1 MRINQILSFFTDI
14 NKDVP
19 LVNISGTSLYL
30 DDLLLITLVIIL
42 LNEKNMD
49 ILLLSIFLLLILS

>member
-49 ILLLSIFLLLILS
+49 ILLLSIFLLLIFS

>member
-30 DDLLLITLVIIL
+30 DDLLLMTLVIIL

-49 ILLLSIFLLLILS
+49 TLLLSIFLLLIFS

>member
-1 MRINQILSFFTDI
+1 MRISQILSFFTDI

-49 ILLLSIFLLLILS
+49 TLLLSIFLLLILS

>member
-49 ILLLSIFLLLILS
+49 TLLLSIFL

>member
-1 MRINQILSFFTDI
+1 MRINQILSFFTAI

>member
-19 LVNISGTSLYL
+19 LVNISSTSLYL

-49 ILLLSIFLLLILS
+49 TLLLSIFLLLIFS

>member
-19 LVNISGTSLYL
+19 LINISGTSLYL

-49 ILLLSIFLLLILS
+49 TLLLSIFLLLILS

>member
-19 LVNISGTSLYL
+19 LVNISGTYLYL

-49 ILLLSIFLLLILS
+49 TLLLSIFLLLIFS

>member
-49 ILLLSIFLLLILS
+49 TLLLSIFLLLILS

>member
-49 ILLLSIFLLLILS
+49 TLLISIFLLLILS

>member
-14 NKDVP
+14 NKDVA

-49 ILLLSIFLLLILS
+49 TLLLSIFLLLIFS

>member
-14 NKDVP
+14 NKDAP

>member
-1 MRINQILSFFTDI
+1 MRINKILSFFTDI

>member
-19 LVNISGTSLYL
+19 LVNVSGTSLYL

-49 ILLLSIFLLLILS
+49 TLLLSIFLLLIFS

>member
-49 ILLLSIFLLLILS
+49 TLLLSIFLLLIFS